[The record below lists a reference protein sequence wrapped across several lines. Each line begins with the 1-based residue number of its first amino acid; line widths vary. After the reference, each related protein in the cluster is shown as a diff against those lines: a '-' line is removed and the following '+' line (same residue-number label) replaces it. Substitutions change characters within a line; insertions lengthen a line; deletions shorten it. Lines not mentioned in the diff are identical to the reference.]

1 MKKKILLLLFCILSF
16 NAIRAEVTWTLSNG
30 TLTISG
36 TDMPDYEYGDWEG
49 STAPWYSEV
58 IHIKKIVIKDG
69 VTNIGANAFPVCS
82 FLTSVTIPNSVTSIG
97 EGAFMGCP
105 KITAIRIPN
114 SVTSIGDK
122 AFYFCRGL
130 TSVTIGNS
138 VTSIGEW
145 AFRDCPKLTSVKIPN
160 SVTSI
165 GSYAFDKTKW
175 YENQPD
181 GLVYAG
187 LVLYIYK
194 GTMPANTNVE
204 IKEGTKGIAE
214 EAFMNCSGLTSI
226 TIPNSVTS
234 IGKNAFG
241 NCGRIRSITCEAN
254 TPPSCISSIDSYDK
268 NIPVYV
274 PANSVD
280 AYKEADVWKDFHNIQ
295 AITSTDIKE
304 MQVSNNKF
312 VIYDMNG
319 RKVDDKNGKSGV
331 FIMNGKKMLIK

>member
-1 MKKKILLLLFCILSF
+1 M
-16 NAIRAEVTWTLSNG
+16 
-30 TLTISG
+30 
-36 TDMPDYEYGDWEG
+36 
-49 STAPWYSEV
+49 
-58 IHIKKIVIKDG
+58 
-69 VTNIGANAFPVCS
+69 
-82 FLTSVTIPNSVTSIG
+82 TSIG
-97 EGAFMGCP
+97 
-105 KITAIRIPN
+105 
-114 SVTSIGDK
+114 S
-122 AFYFCRGL
+122 
-130 TSVTIGNS
+130 
-138 VTSIGEW
+138 W
-145 AFRDCPKLTSVKIPN
+145 AFRNCSKLSLVKIPN

-226 TIPNSVTS
+226 TIPNSVTNIGAQAFRNCYSLTSINIPETVTSIENYTFYNCSGLTSITIPNSVTS

-280 AYKEADVWKDFHNIQ
+280 AYKEADVWKDFTNIQ
-295 AITSTDIKE
+295 AITNTGVKE
-304 MQVSNNKF
+304 IQAANNKY

-319 RKVDDKNGKSGV
+319 RMVNEKNLKPGMYVKNGKKLV
-331 FIMNGKKMLIK
+331 IK

>member
-36 TDMPDYEYGDWEG
+36 TDMPDYEYVSWEG

-97 EGAFMGCP
+97 KGAFMGCP

-114 SVTSIGDK
+114 SVTSIGNK

-145 AFRDCPKLTSVKIPN
+145 AFMDCQKLTSVKIPN

-165 GSYAFDKTKW
+165 GDAAFS
-175 YENQPD
+175 
-181 GLVYAG
+181 G
-187 LVLYIYK
+187 
-194 GTMPANTNVE
+194 
-204 IKEGTKGIAE
+204 
-214 EAFMNCSGLTSI
+214 CSSLI
-226 TIPNSVTS
+226 
-234 IGKNAFG
+234 
-241 NCGRIRSITCEAN
+241 SITCEASI
-254 TPPSCISSIDSYDK
+254 PPSCDRRLVDK
-268 NIPVYV
+268 DIPVYV

-304 MQVSNNKF
+304 MQVSNNKS

>member
-1 MKKKILLLLFCILSF
+1 
-16 NAIRAEVTWTLSNG
+16 
-30 TLTISG
+30 
-36 TDMPDYEYGDWEG
+36 MPDYGDEDDMG
-49 STAPWYSEV
+49 STAPWYSKV
-58 IHIKKIVIKDG
+58 TKIKKVVIKNG

-82 FLTSVTIPNSVTSIG
+82 ALTSVIIPNSVTSIGGGAFMGCQKLTSVTIPNSVTSIG
-97 EGAFMGCP
+97 
-105 KITAIRIPN
+105 N
-114 SVTSIGDK
+114 K
-122 AFYFCRGL
+122 AFYFCKGL
-130 TSVTIGNS
+130 TSATIGNS
-138 VTSIGEW
+138 VTSIGSW
-145 AFRDCPKLTSVKIPN
+145 AFRDCSKLSLVKIPN

-234 IGKNAFG
+234 IGKNAFR

-268 NIPVYV
+268 YIPVYV

-280 AYKEADVWKDFHNIQ
+280 AYKEADVWKDFTNIQ
-295 AITSTDIKE
+295 AITNTGVKE
-304 MQVSNNKF
+304 IQAANNKY

-319 RKVDDKNGKSGV
+319 RMVNEKNLKPGMYVKNGKKLV
-331 FIMNGKKMLIK
+331 IK